1 MREYERRLVEAHG
14 ETGDGQGASPVGLQH
29 GARAKL
35 SDATSSSAQD
45 QGSEDSVS
53 DVPVSV
59 PHKWGLRRKISG
71 SQLHWKM
78 GWLIFPIRHKKV
90 GNFWKNRIC
99 PGILN

>member
-59 PHKWGLRRKISG
+59 PHRWGLQRISG
-71 SQLHWKM
+71 
-78 GWLIFPIRHKKV
+78 FPITLE
-90 GNFWKNRIC
+90 NLENRIIYIVFSSQ
-99 PGILN
+99 GKVRDF

>member
-14 ETGDGQGASPVGLQH
+14 ETGDGQGTSPVGLQH

-59 PHKWGLRRKISG
+59 PHRWGLQRISG
-71 SQLHWKM
+71 
-78 GWLIFPIRHKKV
+78 FPITLE
-90 GNFWKNRIC
+90 NLENRIVFSSQ
-99 PGILN
+99 GKVRDF